1 MLYYLSEV
9 SSKKGFMIKEVV
21 REGSWVAT
29 TYWESTSLWDQSFK
43 I

>member
-1 MLYYLSEV
+1 MFYYPSEV
-9 SSKKGFMIKEVV
+9 SSKKGFVIKEVV

-29 TYWESTSLWDQSFK
+29 TFGESTSLRDQSVQ